1 MQRHPMS
8 MVQPK
13 QTEAELLNQINSLK
27 SELSFQVNANGR
39 LSKELNECL
48 KRLGITRVDVIHQD
62 INHQT
67 DLSYLAPLFI
77 VYEDHIKNYDVIL
90 QKLMDDLAAMD
101 ARIQM
106 VNDDNTFL
114 RKQLQDKNE
123 QFLRLYQQ
131 GGGSANNI
139 KNVFNE
145 LEKEDLEERIRLLNE
160 ENSIYVNKLK
170 QYESQ
175 IQDLQ
180 LRNDQMIRNEQQY
193 LNQLQD
199 LKQLNQ
205 NLEIGSDDLR
215 IKLDI
220 LENKFQNQTQ
230 LVAITEEE
238 KTEYIQR
245 FSKSEN
251 ENKVLKHQNQNL
263 KQEIVNLQNKGQLS
277 QTELS
282 KELEEMHK
290 KERELFDKQVHN
302 EREIDQLRDENRAIK
317 RELDQS
323 KSNLEQTIKMMDNYE
338 NKISILLKKEENY
351 KILTKQLK
359 EERENAV
366 MEKDRYQLKEQQFD
380 QTLQNQMSKHR
391 EEITNLKETFDKQ
404 SDSLKNRYKIII
416 EQREDEI
423 HRLNEEAN
431 QITTL
436 NDRLTKE
443 IKSLK
448 IEITRM
454 ENGLKQDIETNYQ
467 QTDDLQRQIS
477 ELTEKNTLLEQKLTD
492 QEAEINLAKQSHD
505 SYVKTLTNNNAD
517 LKQNLEHTR
526 SELTSRTQELSTQKG
541 KINSLTRQCQN
552 QLEELAKTKRHYESR
567 LEQIQDDYTY
577 KIKNLQLQMED
588 AINRERQS
596 REKSVKLLQDYDKIE
611 EKLKVEYNTR
621 ILELETTINNLKSMN
636 HQLTLKLNE
645 IRNVSYMNKVENSTL
660 RKGQIN

>member
-1 MQRHPMS
+1 MQRHPIS

-131 GGGSANNI
+131 GGGSTNNI
-139 KNVFNE
+139 KSVFNE

-160 ENSIYVNKLK
+160 ENGIYVNKLK

-175 IQDLQ
+175 IYDLQ
-180 LRNDQMIRNEQQY
+180 LRNDQLVRNEQQY

-199 LKQLNQ
+199 IKQINQ
-205 NLEIGSDDLR
+205 QLEIAQDDLK

-263 KQEIVNLQNKGQLS
+263 KQEIVNLQNKGQLN

-282 KELEEMHK
+282 KELDEMHK

-302 EREIDQLRDENRAIK
+302 EREIDQLRDENRALK

-323 KSNLEQTIKMMDNYE
+323 RSNLEQTIKMMDNYE
-338 NKISILLKKEENY
+338 NKISILMKKEENY

-380 QTLQNQMSKHR
+380 QTLQNQMAKHR
-391 EEITNLKETFDKQ
+391 EEIMNLKENQDKQ
-404 SDSLKNRYKIII
+404 SESIKNRYKIII
-416 EQREDEI
+416 EQKEDEI
-423 HRLNEEAN
+423 HRLNEETN
-431 QITTL
+431 QISTL

-477 ELTEKNTLLEQKLTD
+477 ELSEKNILLEQKLTD
-492 QEAEINLAKQSHD
+492 QEAEINLTKQSHD
-505 SYVKTLTNNNAD
+505 SYVKTLSNNNAD

-645 IRNVSYMNKVENSTL
+645 IRNVSYMNKVENQTL
-660 RKGQIN
+660 RKAQIS

>member
-13 QTEAELLNQINSLK
+13 QSEAELLNQINSLK

-77 VYEDHIKNYDVIL
+77 VYEEHIKNYDVIL
-90 QKLMDDLAAMD
+90 QKLMDDLGAMD

-114 RKQLQDKNE
+114 RKQLQEKNE

-131 GGGSANNI
+131 GGSASNI
-139 KNVFNE
+139 KTVFNE
-145 LEKEDLEERIRLLNE
+145 LEREDLEERIRLLNE

-170 QYESQ
+170 QYEGQ
-175 IQDLQ
+175 IYDLQ
-180 LRNDQMIRNEQQY
+180 LKNDSFIRNEQQY
-193 LNQLQD
+193 LNQLQE

-205 NLEIGSDDLR
+205 QLEIGQDDLK

-277 QTELS
+277 QTELQ
-282 KELEEMHK
+282 KELEELQK
-290 KERELFDKQVHN
+290 KERELFDKQVHD
-302 EREIDQLRDENRAIK
+302 EREIDQLRDENRALK
-317 RELDQS
+317 RELDQN

-338 NKISILLKKEENY
+338 NKIQILLKKEENY

-380 QTLQNQMSKHR
+380 QTLQNQMAKHR
-391 EEITNLKETFDKQ
+391 EDIMNLKENFDKQ

-431 QITTL
+431 QIITL

-454 ENGLKQDIETNYQ
+454 ENGLKQDIVTNYQ

-492 QEAEINLAKQSHD
+492 QEAEFNLAKQSHD
-505 SYVKTLTNNNAD
+505 SYVKTLNNNNAD

-552 QLEELAKTKRHYESR
+552 QLEELAKTKRHYETR

-611 EKLKVEYNTR
+611 EKLKVEYNSR

-645 IRNVSYMNKVENSTL
+645 IRNVSYMNKVENQTL
-660 RKGQIN
+660 RK

>member
-13 QTEAELLNQINSLK
+13 QTEAELLNQINQLK
-27 SELSFQVNANGR
+27 SELSFQVNANGK

-114 RKQLQDKNE
+114 RKQLQEKNE

-180 LRNDQMIRNEQQY
+180 LRNDQMFRNEQQY

-205 NLEIGSDDLR
+205 NLEIGSDDLK

-302 EREIDQLRDENRAIK
+302 EREIDQLRDENRALK
-317 RELDQS
+317 RELDQC

-391 EEITNLKETFDKQ
+391 EEIMNIKENFDKQ

-454 ENGLKQDIETNYQ
+454 ENGLKSDIETNYQ

-492 QEAEINLAKQSHD
+492 QEAEYSLAKQSHD

-611 EKLKVEYNTR
+611 EKLKVEYNSR

>member
-13 QTEAELLNQINSLK
+13 QSEAELLNQINSLK

-77 VYEDHIKNYDVIL
+77 VYEEHIKNYDVIL
-90 QKLMDDLAAMD
+90 QKLMDDLGAMD

-114 RKQLQDKNE
+114 RKQLQEKNE

-131 GGGSANNI
+131 GGSASNI
-139 KNVFNE
+139 KTVFNE
-145 LEKEDLEERIRLLNE
+145 LEREDLEERIRLLNE

-170 QYESQ
+170 QYEGQ
-175 IQDLQ
+175 IYDLQ
-180 LRNDQMIRNEQQY
+180 QKNDSFIRNEQQY
-193 LNQLQD
+193 LNQLQE

-205 NLEIGSDDLR
+205 QLEIGQDDLK

-277 QTELS
+277 QTELQ
-282 KELEEMHK
+282 KELEELQK
-290 KERELFDKQVHN
+290 KERELFDKQVHD
-302 EREIDQLRDENRAIK
+302 EREIDQLRDENRALK
-317 RELDQS
+317 RELDQN

-338 NKISILLKKEENY
+338 NKIQILLKKEDNY

-380 QTLQNQMSKHR
+380 QTLQNQMTKHR
-391 EEITNLKETFDKQ
+391 EDIMQLKENFDKQ

-454 ENGLKQDIETNYQ
+454 ENGLKQDIVTNYQ

-492 QEAEINLAKQSHD
+492 QEAEFNLAKQSHD

-552 QLEELAKTKRHYESR
+552 QLEEIAKTKRHYETR

-611 EKLKVEYNTR
+611 EKLKVEYNSR

-645 IRNVSYMNKVENSTL
+645 IRNVSYMNKVENQTL
-660 RKGQIN
+660 RK

>member
-13 QTEAELLNQINSLK
+13 QTEAELLNQINQLK
-27 SELSFQVNANGR
+27 SELSFQVNANGK

-114 RKQLQDKNE
+114 RKQLQEKNE

-145 LEKEDLEERIRLLNE
+145 LEKDDLEERIRLLNE

-180 LRNDQMIRNEQQY
+180 LRNDQMFRNEQQY

-205 NLEIGSDDLR
+205 NLEIGSDDLK

-302 EREIDQLRDENRAIK
+302 EREIDQLRDENRALK
-317 RELDQS
+317 RELDQC

-391 EEITNLKETFDKQ
+391 EEIINIKENFDKQ

-454 ENGLKQDIETNYQ
+454 ENGLKSDIETNYQ

-492 QEAEINLAKQSHD
+492 QEAEFSLAKQSHD

-611 EKLKVEYNTR
+611 EKLKVEYNSR
-621 ILELETTINNLKSMN
+621 ISELETTINNLKSMN